1 MTIDEIK
8 FDGEVV
14 LYEGTS
20 NVNNKKIECLIFIL
34 VCAISIISFFAFSQ
48 IEDVDTSYRLLTY
61 SVLFI
66 IAIGSVYKFITSI
79 YLISTNNNTK
89 YWITNER
96 IIMLKG
102 KDKVIENSISNLSV
116 VNILSNNKKNLGSIL
131 FIFDTTEN
139 FIKSL
144 RASVSNIKDTNKVI
158 LFNRVQDPIKAVKI
172 IKNLNE
178 DIYLSDDKKL
188 MPEEEEDA

>member
-8 FDGEVV
+8 FEGEVV

-66 IAIGSVYKFITSI
+66 IAVGSLYKFITSI

-102 KDKVIENSISNLSV
+102 KDKVIENSISNISV

-172 IKNLNE
+172 IQNLNE
-178 DIYLSDDKKL
+178 DIYLSDDKKI

>member
-8 FDGEVV
+8 FEGEVV

-66 IAIGSVYKFITSI
+66 IAVGSLYKFIT
-79 YLISTNNNTK
+79 
-89 YWITNER
+89 
-96 IIMLKG
+96 
-102 KDKVIENSISNLSV
+102 
-116 VNILSNNKKNLGSIL
+116 
-131 FIFDTTEN
+131 
-139 FIKSL
+139 
-144 RASVSNIKDTNKVI
+144 
-158 LFNRVQDPIKAVKI
+158 
-172 IKNLNE
+172 
-178 DIYLSDDKKL
+178 YLSF
-188 MPEEEEDA
+188 

>member
-8 FDGEVV
+8 FEDEVV

-61 SVLFI
+61 SALFI
-66 IAIGSVYKFITSI
+66 IAVGSLYMFITSI

-172 IKNLNE
+172 IQNLNE
-178 DIYLSDDKKL
+178 DIYLSDDKKI

>member
-8 FDGEVV
+8 FEGEVV

-34 VCAISIISFFAFSQ
+34 VCAISIISFFEFSQ
-48 IEDVDTSYRLLTY
+48 IEDVDDSYRLLTY

-66 IAIGSVYKFITSI
+66 IAVGSLYKFITSI

>member
-8 FDGEVV
+8 FEGEVV

-61 SVLFI
+61 SVLFF
-66 IAIGSVYKFITSI
+66 IAVGSLYKFITSI

-158 LFNRVQDPIKAVKI
+158 LFNRVKDPIKAVKI

>member
-8 FDGEVV
+8 FEGEVV

-61 SVLFI
+61 SVLFF
-66 IAIGSVYKFITSI
+66 IAVGSLYKFITSI

-131 FIFDTTEN
+131 FIFDTSEN

>member
-8 FDGEVV
+8 FEGEVV

-66 IAIGSVYKFITSI
+66 IAIGSLYKFITSI

-172 IKNLNE
+172 IQNLNE

>member
-8 FDGEVV
+8 FEDEVV

-66 IAIGSVYKFITSI
+66 IAVGSLYMFITSI

-172 IKNLNE
+172 IQNLNE
-178 DIYLSDDKKL
+178 DIYLSDDKKI

>member
-8 FDGEVV
+8 FEDEVV

-61 SVLFI
+61 SVLFV
-66 IAIGSVYKFITSI
+66 IAVGSLYMFITSI

-172 IKNLNE
+172 IQNLNE
-178 DIYLSDDKKL
+178 DIYLSDDKKI

>member
-8 FDGEVV
+8 FEGEVV

-61 SVLFI
+61 SVLFF
-66 IAIGSVYKFITSI
+66 IAVGSLYKFITSI

-172 IKNLNE
+172 IQNLNE

>member
-8 FDGEVV
+8 FEDEVV

-20 NVNNKKIECLIFIL
+20 NVNNKKIECLIFII

-66 IAIGSVYKFITSI
+66 IAVGSLYMFITSI

-172 IKNLNE
+172 IQNLNE
-178 DIYLSDDKKL
+178 DIYLSDDKKI

>member
-8 FDGEVV
+8 FEGEVV

-20 NVNNKKIECLIFIL
+20 NVNNKTIECLIFIL

-66 IAIGSVYKFITSI
+66 ISVGSLYKFITSI

-172 IKNLNE
+172 IQNLNE
-178 DIYLSDDKKL
+178 DIYLSDDKKI